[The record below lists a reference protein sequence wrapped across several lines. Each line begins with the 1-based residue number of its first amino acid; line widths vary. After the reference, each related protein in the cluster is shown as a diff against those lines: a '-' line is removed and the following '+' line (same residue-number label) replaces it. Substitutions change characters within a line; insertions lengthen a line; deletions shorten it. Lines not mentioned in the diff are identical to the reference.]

1 MLAHVIAIV
10 ELQANSATV
19 KLKVIYLELRIEVL
33 KLLTSNINN

>member
-19 KLKVIYLELRIEVL
+19 KLKVIYLELRSL
-33 KLLTSNINN
+33 KVTNK